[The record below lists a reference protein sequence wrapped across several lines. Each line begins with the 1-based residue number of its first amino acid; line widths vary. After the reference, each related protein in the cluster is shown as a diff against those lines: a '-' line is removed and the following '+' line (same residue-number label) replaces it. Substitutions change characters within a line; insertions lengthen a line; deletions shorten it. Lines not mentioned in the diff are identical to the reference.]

1 MIDLENMSPS
11 KPKGDKPMEKVVSFY
26 VDDELFDSLDLA
38 KFFLQKSKGEILREA
53 LSDYLDKN
61 FPKEKQKQIRKVLKR
76 GK

>member
-1 MIDLENMSPS
+1 MIDLKSMSPT

-38 KFFLQKSKGEILREA
+38 KFYLQKSKGEILREA
-53 LSDYLDKN
+53 LCMYLDKN
-61 FPKEKQKQIRKVLKR
+61 FPEKEQKQIRKVLKR